1 MTKKL
6 IIKKFYKLFIS
17 ILLVSTF
24 FWWYWFLQTTKANSI
39 DINNLIKGV
48 DAVDTIKNTDRDN
61 FGNMITFF
69 CEAIKNQKI
78 DSDTSF
84 RPEESIFLY
93 NICKY
98 KDKIDF
104 FKIEWFGDDEKKS
117 YIKFKE
123 DVDWNPANQLT
134 KWLPDFYKETED
146 FIQELF
152 DKIIGS
158 YVSIYQANIYWYMND
173 PKESDFTQHF
183 SKQYFSY
190 WSNNFID
197 ICATDK
203 HYGYPKTCKKLKEYF
218 YAARNLITSN
228 AENILND
235 ENIYKAYKKE
245 NEKNEKDRKYNT
257 ITEWLY
263 WWNIDNFINLVY
275 NELMY
280 YGLFVEYYSY
290 LLQNKSEFKNRNV
303 KNFSDKIT
311 NNQNRISEMYDN
323 IDSSRKAIQTSIKI
337 LKEIQYTFPIHIWFL
352 MYSEDIYKF
361 VWNMNKTLTPIYTL
375 QDILRNVQK
384 PD

>member
-1 MTKKL
+1 MTKKF
-6 IIKKFYKLFIS
+6 IIKNFYKLFIS
-17 ILLVSTF
+17 ILLISTF
-24 FWWYWFLQTTKANSI
+24 FWWYWFLQTTKANNI
-39 DINNLIKGV
+39 DINNLIKGI
-48 DAVDTIKNTDRDN
+48 DAVDTVKNTDKDN
-61 FGNMITFF
+61 FGNMINFF
-69 CEAIKNQKI
+69 CEAMKNQTI
-78 DSDTSF
+78 DWSL
-84 RPEESIFLY
+84 PQESIFLY

-123 DVDWNPANQLT
+123 DVDGNPVNQLT
-134 KWLPDFYKETED
+134 KWLPDFYKETEG

-158 YVSIYQANIYWYMND
+158 YISIYQANIYWYIND
-173 PKESDFTQHF
+173 PKKSDFTQHF

-190 WSNNFID
+190 WPNTFID

-218 YAARNLITSN
+218 YAARNIINSN
-228 AENILND
+228 ADNILND
-235 ENIYKAYKKE
+235 ENIYKAYE
-245 NEKNEKDRKYNT
+245 NWQKNT
-257 ITEWLY
+257 ITNWLY
-263 WWNIDNFINLVY
+263 WGNIDSFINLIY

-303 KNFSDKIT
+303 KNFNDKIA
-311 NNQNRISEMYDN
+311 NNQNRIWEMYDN
-323 IDSSRKAIQTSIKI
+323 IESSRKAIQTSIKI

-375 QDILRNVQK
+375 QDIFRNVQK